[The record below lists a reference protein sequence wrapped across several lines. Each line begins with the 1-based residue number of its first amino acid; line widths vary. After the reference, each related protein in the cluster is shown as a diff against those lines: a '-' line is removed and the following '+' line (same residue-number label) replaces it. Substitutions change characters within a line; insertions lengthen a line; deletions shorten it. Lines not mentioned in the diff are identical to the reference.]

1 MKRLLSLLK
10 GAWKLVLL
18 FVLLLLTFS
27 YAMFQGGFVSWF
39 LFYSFL
45 PFGLYALAI
54 ALYPMHRLIVK
65 RALSS
70 QEVSAGESLSIQLS
84 VHIDT
89 FFPLFFLIVQDHLSS
104 SLPLKK
110 YMLFPGFRKN
120 IVVSQTFKH
129 IPRGEHVFQYV
140 RLKIGDP
147 LGLIEREVNLPLID
161 RIIVYP
167 AYEEIV
173 YRPFSYQFDQGM
185 TASNER
191 VQRDTSMATGV
202 REYQPGDRF
211 SWINWKASAK
221 RNEMMV
227 KEFEQRK
234 SHDVYILMDRF
245 PDVRFEE
252 IISFTATLAHA
263 ILRKGAQTGF
273 LSAGRNRVEYPIHGG
288 EGQLQRIFYHLAT
301 VKADSKRPLEQV
313 LDTEKGLVQQNYQLM
328 LVTAKLNKR
337 LIEKASFYSQKGS
350 VTLFIVKRK
359 EEVASEEE
367 IRLREAAASRGIR
380 IQIVHESQFS
390 AAFSEVR
397 SG

>member
-1 MKRLLSLLK
+1 MRRWLFAVK
-10 GAWKLVLL
+10 GVWKLVLL
-18 FVLLLLTFS
+18 FLLLLITFS

-45 PFGLYALAI
+45 PFGLYAFALAM
-54 ALYPMHRLIVK
+54 YPLHRIHVK
-65 RALSS
+65 RELSS
-70 QEVSAGESLSIQLS
+70 QEVSAGDTLSIRLS
-84 VHIDT
+84 IHMDT
-89 FFPLFFLIVQDHLSS
+89 TFPLFFLVVEDHITS
-104 SLPLKK
+104 SLQMKK

-120 IVVSQTFKH
+120 IVVSQAFKE
-129 IPRGEHVFQYV
+129 IPRGEHVFRYV

-147 LGLIEREVNLPLID
+147 LGLIEREVNMSLED
-161 RIIVYP
+161 RMIVYP
-167 AYEEIV
+167 TYEEMV
-173 YRPFSYQFDQGM
+173 YQPFSHQFDQGM
-185 TASNER
+185 TASDER

-211 SWINWKASAK
+211 SWINWKTSAK

-234 SHDVYILMDRF
+234 SHDVYLLMDRF
-245 PDVRFEE
+245 PEVYFEA
-252 IISFTATLAHA
+252 IVSFTASLVHA
-263 ILRKGAQTGF
+263 ILRKGAQVGF
-273 LSAGRNRVEYPIHGG
+273 LSAGRNRVEFPILGG

-313 LDTEKGLVQQNYQLM
+313 LDVERSLAQQNDQLL

-350 VTLFIVKRK
+350 VTIFLVKRK
-359 EEVASEEE
+359 EEQAVQEE
-367 IRLREAAASRGIR
+367 IRLKDTATSRGIR
-380 IQIVHESQFS
+380 IQIVHEGQFS